1 MEIEINKWEYKVL
14 ENALPTELNILGM
27 KGWELVSVVS
37 RPPIGNISAYLK
49 REYVEKEKIDPVTQM
64 ILEEEE
70 SKKDNKKP
78 QNTTKKAT
86 KDTKKRGSK

>member
-1 MEIEINKWEYKVL
+1 MGTENIKWEYKVL

-27 KGWELVSVVS
+27 EGWELVSVVS

-49 REYVEKEKIDPVTQM
+49 RKYVKKEKTDPVAQM

-78 QNTTKKAT
+78 QNTNKKAT
-86 KDTKKRGSK
+86 NDTKKRGSK